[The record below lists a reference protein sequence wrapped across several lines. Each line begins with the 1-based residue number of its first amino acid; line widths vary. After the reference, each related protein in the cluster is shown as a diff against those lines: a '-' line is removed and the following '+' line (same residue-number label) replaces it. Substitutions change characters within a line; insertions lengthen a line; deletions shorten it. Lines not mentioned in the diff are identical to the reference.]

1 MKKGAEDWDNIFG
14 VDWGHTAPLEIA
26 GSPPQCVGQWVS
38 GDGENGESDDGEG
51 ESGGGFGGHTQPAV
65 VHSPHNS
72 TWGRREVGGG
82 RTVLHELRLV
92 CSNAMFP
99 CPSLSRSPC
108 RTSFVYIYI
117 YNVSGAFGPKL
128 YNML

>member
-38 GDGENGESDDGEG
+38 GDGENDDGEG

-72 TWGRREVGGG
+72 AWGRREVGWV

-92 CSNAMFP
+92 CNVPMPLPIQVPHAACMHA
-99 CPSLSRSPC
+99 PSCMYREPLGLSSR
-108 RTSFVYIYI
+108 Y
-117 YNVSGAFGPKL
+117 
-128 YNML
+128 